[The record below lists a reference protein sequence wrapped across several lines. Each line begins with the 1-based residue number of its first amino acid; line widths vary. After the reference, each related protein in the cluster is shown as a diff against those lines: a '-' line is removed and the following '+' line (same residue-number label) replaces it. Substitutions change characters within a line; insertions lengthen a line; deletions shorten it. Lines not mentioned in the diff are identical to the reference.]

1 MHHYFTTAVNHLRLL
16 QMLLQYFNKLNFRAS
31 LKTHP
36 SVDGLM
42 NNKKQETH
50 NEEGTLFTLLFF
62 IFCYVFNVFGVFRG
76 SLYNMSHT
84 GEFRRNLKLKIERKQ
99 IWIL

>member
-1 MHHYFTTAVNHLRLL
+1 MHHHPTTTVNHLRLL
-16 QMLLQYFNKLNFRAS
+16 QMLLQYFNELNFRAS

-42 NNKKQETH
+42 NTKKRETH
-50 NEEGTLFTLLFF
+50 NEEGMLFTFLFF

-76 SLYNMSHT
+76 SLYNMSYT
-84 GEFRRNLKLKIERKQ
+84 GEFRRNLKLKIGRK
-99 IWIL
+99 